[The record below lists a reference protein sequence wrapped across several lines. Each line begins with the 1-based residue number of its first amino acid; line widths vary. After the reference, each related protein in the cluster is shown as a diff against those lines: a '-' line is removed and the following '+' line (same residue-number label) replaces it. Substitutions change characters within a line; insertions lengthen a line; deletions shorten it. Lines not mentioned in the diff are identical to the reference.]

1 MLFSGTVRR
10 YGRERR
16 RKIDERAIAVEVTT
30 AKYHSL
36 PLLSSVPMDLPIF
49 SFGETRA
56 PSNISMDPLTITAAS
71 GMRARMESLD
81 MLANNIANTETG
93 GYKTDREFY
102 SVYTSEEAKASGTDD
117 SAGLPVI
124 EKNYTDYSQ
133 GIMRVTSNP
142 LDLGIQGKG
151 FFAVDSPAGV
161 AYTRNGSFQ
170 MTATGTLVNGDG
182 YAVRDTAGQPI
193 VLDPTLPVDAADDGT
208 LSQSGQAVAKLA
220 VLDFPNQSDLV
231 KQGNT
236 LFRAA
241 DPKTVPTAASAT
253 VQQGRLE
260 SSNVTSS
267 ESTVR
272 LVSVMR
278 QFDMLQKAT
287 HIGQEMNT
295 KAIDEVAKIG
305 N

>member
-1 MLFSGTVRR
+1 
-10 YGRERR
+10 
-16 RKIDERAIAVEVTT
+16 
-30 AKYHSL
+30 
-36 PLLSSVPMDLPIF
+36 
-49 SFGETRA
+49 
-56 PSNISMDPLTITAAS
+56 MDPLTITAAS

-81 MLANNIANTETG
+81 MLANNIANSETG

-102 SVYTSEEAKASGTDD
+102 SLYTSAEGMLPGSEDPAT
-117 SAGLPVI
+117 LPVI

-133 GIMRVTSNP
+133 GSMRMTSNP

-151 FFAVDSPAGV
+151 FFAVDSPSGV

-170 MTATGTLVNGDG
+170 MTAAGKLVNADG
-182 YAVRDTAGQPI
+182 YAVRSATGKSI
-193 VLDPTLPVDAADDGT
+193 TLDPSLPVEVSADGT
-208 LSQSGQAVAKLA
+208 ISQSGQTGGKLA
-220 VLDFPNQSDLV
+220 LLDFANQWDLV

-241 DPKTVPTAASAT
+241 DPKTTPIATSAA

-260 SSNVTSS
+260 SSNVGSS
-267 ESTVR
+267 ESVVR

-287 HIGQEMNT
+287 HIGQEMNS
-295 KAIDEVAKIG
+295 KAINEVAKIG
-305 N
+305 T